1 MKVPLS
7 SFLFALL
14 LLPVAAQDIAPK
26 DTERDPV
33 LTALL
38 EEETRPEDGPDVT
51 VDLNAPSDQPDT
63 SPAGPVL
70 VTGTPPS
77 DLLLAGQPAEAP
89 AAPPAPKGVSV
100 QIEGGSAASPV
111 SPEEIRLLAP
121 FPAKPLDTPPVGW
134 RLIQPKE
141 TPPYSKKV
149 ELAGGSE
156 ITLKIR
162 PHVLV
167 PDVDSSTSFH
177 LAEPGFNPSAQY
189 DQRDTVGAIL
199 ADSIVSLDEQSDR
212 LDAASQ
218 RLRELLS
225 SLPADSPPPPSP
237 EAVEP

>member
-1 MKVPLS
+1 MK
-7 SFLFALL
+7 LL
-14 LLPVAAQDIAPK
+14 LLTCIFALFGLASVAQDIAPK
-26 DTERDPV
+26 DSERDPV

-38 EEETRPEDGPDVT
+38 EEETRPEDAPAVT
-51 VDLNAPSDQPDT
+51 VDLNAPSDQPDS

-70 VTGTPPS
+70 VTGTPPT
-77 DLLLAGQPAEAP
+77 DALLAGTPPDAP
-89 AAPPAPKGVSV
+89 APPAPKGVAV
-100 QIEGGSAASPV
+100 QIEGGSSASRVP
-111 SPEEIRLLAP
+111 PDQIRLLAP

-134 RLIQPKE
+134 RLVQPNE

-167 PDVDSSTSFH
+167 PDVDQSTSFH
-177 LAEPGFNPSAQY
+177 LSEPGFHAADQYAQ
-189 DQRDTVGAIL
+189 QETVGAVL
-199 ADSIVSLDEQSDR
+199 ADSIVSLDEQGDR

-225 SLPADSPPPPSP
+225 SLPADSSSPPDAAESR
-237 EAVEP
+237 